1 MEKETVRRIHRER
14 QFLRRLFLKL
24 PGSLTKLVRQAS
36 PSQVLACLY
45 LLRHVIKEGLLLSVK
60 QRLALRNL
68 NDQDWLK
75 SQFAYAKKFR
85 RLINSAAK
93 NPDKGRETVL
103 RAEQALKVSLKA
115 LFDDGRQGKGS

>member
-1 MEKETVRRIHRER
+1 MEKDTVQRINRER

-45 LLRHVIKEGLLLSVK
+45 LLRHVIKEGLSLSVK

-93 NPDKGRETVL
+93 DPDKGRETVL

-115 LFDDGRQGKGS
+115 LFDGRQGKVS